1 MVDIKEK
8 KKLGVIGGVG
18 PAASGFYYSG
28 VTKHTLAQ
36 RDQDHLDIVM
46 FSHATLPDRTA
57 AIESG
62 DDEALI
68 RLLQE
73 DVKMLEKLGVSNIA
87 IPCNTSHYFYD
98 QMQSATNVP
107 IIHMVRESVVYA
119 VRHFHQV
126 KKIGIM
132 GTNGTIGTGI
142 YDRECERMEVE
153 AVHPSPER
161 QKLVMRIIYDEIKSG
176 KPGTPALFHEVYDE
190 LKASG
195 CDVIILACTELSVF
209 KETHGVPDDCLDA
222 MDVLIRES
230 IVRSNAQYVS

>member
-1 MVDIKEK
+1 MVEIKEK

-18 PAASGFYYSG
+18 PAASSFYYKG
-28 VTKHTLAQ
+28 VTEHTLA
-36 RDQDHLDIVM
+36 RCDQDHLDIVM
-46 FSHATLPDRTA
+46 YSHATLPDRTA

-62 DDEALI
+62 DDAELI

-73 DVKMLEKLGVSNIA
+73 DVQMLEKLGVANIA

-98 QMQSATNVP
+98 QMQAATSVP

-119 VRHFHQV
+119 VQHYHQV
-126 KKIGIM
+126 NKIGIM
-132 GTNGTIGTGI
+132 GTDGTIGTGI
-142 YDRECERMEVE
+142 YDRECERMGVR
-153 AVHPSPER
+153 AVHPSPQM

-176 KPGTPALFHEVYDE
+176 KKGTPALFYEVYDE
-190 LKASG
+190 FKANG

-209 KETHGVPDDCLDA
+209 KQYHGVPEDCLDA